1 MPVRWRID
9 LEYDGAAFVGWQLQP
24 AGRSVQ
30 GVVEEALE
38 RLLGHPVRL
47 RAAGRTDTG
56 VHAEQQVAVFDT
68 EVERPERAVLAGL
81 NGLLPEDV
89 ACIAASRVPADFEP
103 RHAPHIKRYRY
114 RWIDRPARSP
124 LRRGRAWHQRHPL
137 DHEAMD
143 RAARL
148 LEGRHDFSAFRA
160 AGCSATHPVRTVECC
175 RVERFG
181 DEVHLVAEGTGFLR
195 HMIRIVAGSLTE
207 VGLGRRPPEWLA
219 EIRDGRDRERAG
231 RTAPA
236 HGLTLER
243 IVYLEAWP
251 PGGGPEDT
259 SPREEDPAG

>member
-1 MPVRWRID
+1 MPTRWRID
-9 LEYDGAAFVGWQLQP
+9 LEYDGAGFVGWQLQP

-38 RLLGHPVRL
+38 RLLGHPARV

-56 VHAEQQVAVFDT
+56 VHAEQQVAVFDA
-68 EVERPERAVLAGL
+68 EVERTERAVLGGL

-89 ACIAASRVPADFEP
+89 ACVAAARVPGDFEP
-103 RHAPHIKRYRY
+103 RHAPHTKRYRY
-114 RWIDRPARSP
+114 RWLDRPARSP
-124 LRRGRAWHQRHPL
+124 LRRGRAWHHRQPL

-160 AGCSATHPVRTVECC
+160 VGCSAAHAVRTVELC
-175 RVERFG
+175 RVERSG

-207 VGLGRRPPEWLA
+207 VGLGRRPPAWLA
-219 EIRDGRDRERAG
+219 EVRDSRDRERAG

-243 IVYLEAWP
+243 IVYLDAWP
-251 PGGGPEDT
+251 RIPGP
-259 SPREEDPAG
+259 